1 MNVGDEKGQEIGSR
15 YNLETIPH
23 IMVFGFDKKKPE
35 VYKAVKE
42 SADIAEWAIE
52 KLVTEVEKRIKGD
65 KAGKSKKK
73 FAKTSQVEVPTD
85 VVTLN
90 SSNWEETL
98 IKSNGIWLV
107 EFYAPWCGHCKALE
121 PKWRKAAEKLK
132 GNVTLAKLDCEDN
145 K

>member
-1 MNVGDEKGQEIGSR
+1 M
-15 YNLETIPH
+15 Y
-23 IMVFGFDKKKPE
+23 FGYDKKKPI

-52 KLVTEVEKRIKGD
+52 NLVNDVEKRIKGD

-73 FAKTSQVEVPTD
+73 FAKPGPVDDTPTD

-90 SSNWEETL
+90 SSNWEKTL
-98 IKSNGIWLV
+98 IKSEDIWLV
-107 EFYAPWCGHCKALE
+107 EFFAPWCGHCKALE

-132 GNVTLAKLDCEDN
+132 GNITLAKIDCEEN
-145 K
+145 KPTCEKYSVSSYPTIKVFG